1 MWRRGSAQELFAATD
16 DIVGAMLGG
25 RLGRWLL
32 RIGSVGLDVR
42 LQAIQHANDPT
53 EVVVGSAA
61 DSLFQGLPQEHRLR
75 FEEAPDVIHRL
86 QAHAQA
92 LRRRRNELE
101 RALAQAK
108 VDQGSQLVSQ
118 LLDAAKAL
126 GSRTQTTLGEAG
138 NRSKAGTTA
147 ELEVTAQTISER
159 LSTAV
164 GALENI
170 RLGLLRLSTGQGSIA
185 DLAADLDAARN
196 IGDEIDRLLAGQR
209 DVAEMLASDHTIPC

>member
-1 MWRRGSAQELFAATD
+1 M
-16 DIVGAMLGG
+16 
-25 RLGRWLL
+25 
-32 RIGSVGLDVR
+32 
-42 LQAIQHANDPT
+42 
-53 EVVVGSAA
+53 
-61 DSLFQGLPQEHRLR
+61 
-75 FEEAPDVIHRL
+75 IHRL

-209 DVAEMLASDHTIPC
+209 DVAEMLASDHTIPR